1 MLQIIDIENNELFN
15 EISNEESVSVS
26 GCEVAPYAFA
36 AAALTA
42 GLFAGLIAFGV
53 SSLMSEMANPTAGN
67 FAQV

>member
-36 AAALTA
+36 APHSPPDFLL
-42 GLFAGLIAFGV
+42 G
-53 SSLMSEMANPTAGN
+53 
-67 FAQV
+67 